1 LKRNCPSEASGKV
14 KQKQIGERKGCNN
27 LVQRIK
33 KKVFGN
39 GNEIEEMQQSTAEIR
54 QITSGLLQLF
64 QIKLRLVH
72 SVNRR

>member
-1 LKRNCPSEASGKV
+1 MKRNCPPETSGKV
-14 KQKQIGERKGCNN
+14 KQKQIGERKGCNI
-27 LVQRIK
+27 LVQKNQKEI
-33 KKVFGN
+33 FGN